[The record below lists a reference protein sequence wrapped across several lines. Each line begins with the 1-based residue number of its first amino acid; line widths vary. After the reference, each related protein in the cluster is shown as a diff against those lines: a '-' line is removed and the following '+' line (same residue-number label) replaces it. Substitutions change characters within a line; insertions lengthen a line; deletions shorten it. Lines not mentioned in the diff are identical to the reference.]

1 MISIDEEMGNMMHK
15 RYRIVSTPRFLTF
28 LVLVILTA
36 VFVFNC
42 LAGTYKSQSLSQ
54 VQYKEVI
61 VESGDTL
68 WEIAAENCTAEDG
81 GSVDIRVAVDEI
93 CRANNMSASQLQA
106 GDIIKVPQ
114 VI

>member
-1 MISIDEEMGNMMHK
+1 MIHK

-28 LVLVILTA
+28 LVLVILLA

-42 LAGTYKSQSLSQ
+42 LAGTYRSQGLTQ
-54 VQYKEVI
+54 VQYKEVT
-61 VESGDTL
+61 VHSGDTL
-68 WEIAAENCTAEDG
+68 WDIASENCTTADG
-81 GSVDIRVAVDEI
+81 EKVDVRLMIDEI
-93 CRANNMSASQLQA
+93 CQLNNISASQLQA